1 MCGILCVPFFGPV
14 CRVEIR
20 GSQLA
25 QVCGTRPG
33 FASRLQISLHR
44 GVLLANVS
52 ERPAIRI
59 KVRAPN
65 QREKVSILWCSVFPC
80 NNHQYAKPGKNRT
93 GSAVWKISSASQ
105 DSYARNKGF
114 QSVCCACVC
123 VCARAQAGD
132 IVGVDHRRPLSVEAL
147 GKSTGA
153 SEPTIGRRQDELPN
167 AGNWFLHLA
176 DIEGRYPL

>member
-1 MCGILCVPFFGPV
+1 MENLVGVPGLIRPEQRFPKCVLCV
-14 CRVEIR
+14 
-20 GSQLA
+20 
-25 QVCGTRPG
+25 
-33 FASRLQISLHR
+33 
-44 GVLLANVS
+44 
-52 ERPAIRI
+52 
-59 KVRAPN
+59 
-65 QREKVSILWCSVFPC
+65 
-80 NNHQYAKPGKNRT
+80 
-93 GSAVWKISSASQ
+93 
-105 DSYARNKGF
+105 
-114 QSVCCACVC
+114 CVC